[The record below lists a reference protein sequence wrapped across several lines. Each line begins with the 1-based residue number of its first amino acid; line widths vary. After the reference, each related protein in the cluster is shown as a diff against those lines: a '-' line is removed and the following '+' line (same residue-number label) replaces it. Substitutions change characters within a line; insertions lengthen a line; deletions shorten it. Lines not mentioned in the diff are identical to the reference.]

1 MIKLT
6 TDVVSLTLT
15 DLESS
20 VLIAALRGYEPPPEM
35 RASGNKS
42 RHKSAADFV
51 RTLLTREESGCVEDV

>member
-15 DLESS
+15 DLEST
-20 VLIAALRGYEPPPEM
+20 VLISALRNYEPPPQI
-35 RASGNKS
+35 RAPANLE
-42 RHKSAADFV
+42 RYKSAADFV